1 MAKQLD
7 LVAEF
12 REDSGKGA
20 SRRLRRQGK
29 VPAIIYGGGR
39 DPRSLTF
46 KHDELIHAMEKEAFF
61 SSVLSVQVGKNVRQA
76 IIKDVQTHP
85 AKRQILH
92 LDLQR
97 ITEDQEIRMSV
108 PIHYLNEEE
117 AVGVK
122 QGGGTITKLVT
133 EVEITCLP
141 KDLPEKLELDIA
153 ELELDALMYL
163 GDIEIP
169 EGVTVP
175 ALSDD
180 NNPPVVSIHI
190 IKEEVEPEPEEEELE
205 GIEGEEGE
213 VPEGEVP
220 EGEAPAAGAGEEDK
234 GSDD

>member
-1 MAKQLD
+1 MAKDID

-46 KHDELIHAMEKEAFF
+46 QHDELIHSMEKEAFF
-61 SSVLSVQVGKNVRQA
+61 SSVLSVKVGKNVRRA

-85 AKRQILH
+85 ARRQILH

-97 ITEDQEIRMSV
+97 VMEDQEIRMTV
-108 PIHYLNEEE
+108 PIHYLNEES

-122 QGGGTITKLVT
+122 QGGGTVSKLMT

-141 KDLPEKLELDIA
+141 KDLPEYLELDIA
-153 ELELDALMYL
+153 DLELDALKYL
-163 GDIEIP
+163 GEIELP
-169 EGVTVP
+169 EGVSVP
-175 ALSDD
+175 ALTDD
-180 NNPPVVSIHI
+180 NNPPVVNIHI
-190 IKEEVEPEPEEEELE
+190 IKEEVEPEEEELE
-205 GIEGEEGE
+205 GLEGEEGE
-213 VPEGEVP
+213 EGAAPE
-220 EGEAPAAGAGEEDK
+220 EGEAPAGEGEEK
-234 GSDD
+234 AGSDDES